1 MDTYTIVGRKID
13 QGKTRYLHADQS
25 IDLNPEKDGQAG
37 TALTVE
43 FIGKKIIELS
53 QKEPLVNGSPE
64 YLKVTD
70 QLKNA
75 LVVKGPFNHDPND
88 PALDVLLEDVTVELK
103 YDERTPTNQNV
114 RTLVIP
120 VKNTLAYRETY
131 FEDQEQVPG
140 YEPPLTYE
148 LDQLMML
155 LYFNRLIKEIV
166 TEFVGENGQ
175 PLSAADQEIMAKDV
189 DKKLGSYDDLVAE
202 AEDETELSMARILA
216 SPVSAFH
223 RAIGIYITEMCD

>member
-13 QGKTRYLHADQS
+13 QGKTRYLHSDGS
-25 IDLNPEKDGQAG
+25 IDQNPNKNGATG

-53 QKEPLVNGSPE
+53 QNAHLERGSPE
-64 YLKVTD
+64 YLKVTE
-70 QLKNA
+70 QLRNA

-88 PALDVLLEDVTVELK
+88 PKLEELLDDVTVELN
-103 YDERTPTNQNV
+103 YDERTPLDKNV

-120 VKNTLAYRETY
+120 AKDTLAYRETY
-131 FEDQEQVPG
+131 FKEKDQIPG

-148 LDQLMML
+148 LDRLMMR
-155 LYFNRLIKEIV
+155 LYFNRLIKELV
-166 TEFVGENGQ
+166 TEFTGTDGQ
-175 PLSAADQEIMAKDV
+175 PLSQADQNKMAEDV
-189 DKKLGSYDDLVAE
+189 DKKLGSYDELLAD
-202 AEDETELSMARILA
+202 AEDETELSMVRVLA
-216 SPVSAFH
+216 SPVAAFH